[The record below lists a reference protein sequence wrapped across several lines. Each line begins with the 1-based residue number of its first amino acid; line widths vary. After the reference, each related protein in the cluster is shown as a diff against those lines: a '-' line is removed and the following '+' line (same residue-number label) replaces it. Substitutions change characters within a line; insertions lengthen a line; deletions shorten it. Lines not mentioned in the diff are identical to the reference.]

1 VKNILVTGGA
11 GYIGAHIIEL
21 LIKKKF
27 NVFIIDN
34 LSTGYKKLI
43 NKKAIFFK
51 VNINQQQR
59 VNEIIIKNKIDSVI
73 HLAAKLSVS
82 ESERKPKIYYKN
94 NIHGTLNLLKACKHT
109 NVRNFLFS
117 SSCTV
122 YGDKITYVKEN
133 SKKNPKS
140 VYGFTKLKGERMI
153 TMHSKK
159 NGNNYGILRYFNA
172 VGASN
177 NKKIGQI
184 NKNGQLFKNLSMAI
198 KKKNPL
204 FNVYGNDYET
214 FDGTC
219 IRDYI
224 HVLDLAEIHVKCL
237 LKMNTY
243 NQSFVL
249 NCGYGKGLSVL
260 EVIKGFKKF
269 TKKKIKVNFKNR
281 RQGDMIKIIAD
292 ISKLKKILK
301 WKPKYNKLD
310 EMVKSSLDWENKIN

>member
-1 VKNILVTGGA
+1 MKNILVTGGA

-27 NVFIIDN
+27 NVFIVDD
-34 LSTGYKKLI
+34 LSTGYKRLI
-43 NKKAIFFK
+43 NKKAKFFK
-51 VNINQQQR
+51 TNINQKQR
-59 VNEIIIKNKIDSVI
+59 LKEIIKKNRIDSVVP
-73 HLAAKLSVS
+73 LAAKLSVS
-82 ESERKPKIYYKN
+82 ESEKKPEIYYKN
-94 NIHGTLNLLKACKHT
+94 NIHGTSNLLKACRDT

-122 YGDKITYVKEN
+122 YGDKITYVKE
-133 SKKNPKS
+133 SSPKNPKS

-159 NGNNYGILRYFNA
+159 NGNNFGILRYFNA
-172 VGASN
+172 VGASS

-198 KKKNPL
+198 KKKYPV
-204 FNVYGNDYET
+204 FNVYGNDYQT

-224 HVLDLAEIHVKCL
+224 HVSDLAEIHVKCL
-237 LKMNTY
+237 LKMNNY
-243 NQSFVL
+243 SQSFIL

-260 EVIKGFKKF
+260 EVIK
-269 TKKKIKVNFKNR
+269 
-281 RQGDMIKIIAD
+281 
-292 ISKLKKILK
+292 
-301 WKPKYNKLD
+301 
-310 EMVKSSLDWENKIN
+310 